1 MVSAMTA
8 MRLIQ
13 PAIVSER
20 ATHTRAKRVCSPRV
34 SCEPQ
39 SAGDEQKDRAHQR
52 RQNREYMRRWR
63 TSPENRAKEK
73 RRFAGMQWQRK
84 LERATQQPREGEIRN
99 CAYCRQESVMRI
111 DRLRPTENGFKKV
124 ELPYCGHC

>member
-1 MVSAMTA
+1 MTA
-8 MRLIQ
+8 MRMIQ

-20 ATHTRAKRVCSPRV
+20 ATHTRATRVCSQRLPH
-34 SCEPQ
+34 EPQ
-39 SAGDEQKDRAHQR
+39 IARDEQKDLAHQR
-52 RQNREYMRRWR
+52 RRKNREYMRRWR

-84 LERATQQPREGEIRN
+84 LERATQQPREGEIRT

>member
-1 MVSAMTA
+1 MTT
-8 MRLIQ
+8 MRMIL

-20 ATHTRAKRVCSPRV
+20 ATHRVKKRVSNPRV
-34 SCEPQ
+34 SHEPEI
-39 SAGDEQKDRAHQR
+39 AGDEQKDLSHQR

-84 LERATQQPREGEIRN
+84 LERETQQREGEIRT

>member
-39 SAGDEQKDRAHQR
+39 SAGDEQKDSPINADKTANTCGAGAQARKIVQKKSDASPVCNGSESWNAR
-52 RQNREYMRRWR
+52 R
-63 TSPENRAKEK
+63 SSRAKAK
-73 RRFAGMQWQRK
+73 FVPARTAV
-84 LERATQQPREGEIRN
+84 RN
-99 CAYCRQESVMRI
+99 
-111 DRLRPTENGFKKV
+111 P
-124 ELPYCGHC
+124 

>member
-1 MVSAMTA
+1 MKM
-8 MRLIQ
+8 IQ
-13 PAIVSER
+13 LAIVSER
-20 ATHTRAKRVCSPRV
+20 ATHTGKTRIRNPRV
-34 SCEPQ
+34 SHGLQ
-39 SAGDEQKDRAHQR
+39 IAGDEEKDLAHQR

-84 LERATQQPREGEIRN
+84 LERASQQPREGEIRS

-124 ELPYCGHC
+124 QLPYCGHC